1 MNHAGCWKSDLRA
14 EPTMCASLPP
24 SRAFGRISQTRL
36 PTNGGLVFT
45 PNDTTHPDREGS
57 REDDFSLSGVRA
69 EGSGVTNGDCSVKSQ
84 TNSLVFV
91 LFFSLIYFR

>member
-1 MNHAGCWKSDLRA
+1 MY
-14 EPTMCASLPP
+14 ASLP
-24 SRAFGRISQTRL
+24 STRASGRISQTRL

-69 EGSGVTNGDCSVKSQ
+69 EGSGATNCECFSQ
-84 TNSLVFV
+84 VPD
-91 LFFSLIYFR
+91 